1 MKEFTLNR
9 KAYEKV
15 RKMDHYTMAEFF
27 KDAFMRGYAEGK
39 KTSLQK
45 DELRAAIMDVKGVGE
60 KKAEDIVQAIEQ
72 AKKRK
77 GY

>member
-9 KAYEKV
+9 KVYEKA
-15 RKMDHYTMAEFF
+15 RKMDHHTMAEFF

-45 DELRAAIMDVKGVGE
+45 DELRAAIMGVKGVGE

-77 GY
+77 GH